1 MKTKQEAILDYMQR
15 HGKDGITQKQA
26 YLLFDTTRLAVHI
39 DKLRRKGYKIETIV
53 EHGRDTFGPNQYGRY
68 VLMGGNDD

>member
-15 HGKDGITQKQA
+15 HGDGITQKQA

-39 DKLRRKGYKIETIV
+39 DKLRRKGYKIETIM
-53 EHGRDTFGPNQYGRY
+53 ETGKDNFGSNQYGRY
-68 VLMGGNDD
+68 VLVGGNDD